1 MSKHKIKW
9 ATACYTGGGIYI
21 YWGQLEN
28 GDHFRAI
35 DDWDMIFI
43 CDEDTSLDNEAANWP
58 EFYDEHTIEEIHGD
72 DFVTFWNAM
81 LRHIIDKNERGNY
94 SNNELLCRFIEPIA
108 PPTLDEL
115 ADRISD
121 ALEVELGRIYEELRV
136 ESGDISP
143 LDALEWDE
151 VTAKAAYLFQKLIE
165 QNNK

>member
-28 GDHFRAI
+28 GDHVRAA
-35 DDWDMIFI
+35 DDWEMIWI
-43 CDEDTSLDNEAANWP
+43 CDEDTSIDNEDANWP
-58 EFYDEHTIEEIHGD
+58 EFYDEHTLEELHGD
-72 DFVTFWNAM
+72 EFVAFWNAM
-81 LRHIIDKNERGNY
+81 LRHIMKGNERGNY
-94 SNNELLCRFIEPIA
+94 CPTELSVRLIEPVA

-115 ADRISD
+115 ANRISD
-121 ALEVELGRIYEELRV
+121 ALEVELGRIYEELRA

-143 LDALEWDE
+143 LDSLEWDE

-165 QNNK
+165 QNTK